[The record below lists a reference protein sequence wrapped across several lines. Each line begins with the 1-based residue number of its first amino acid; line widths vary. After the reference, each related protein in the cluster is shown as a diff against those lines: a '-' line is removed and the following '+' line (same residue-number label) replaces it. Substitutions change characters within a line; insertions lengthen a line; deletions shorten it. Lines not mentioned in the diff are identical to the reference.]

1 MNSNHKIIQ
10 WNCRG
15 LKSNY
20 NEILLLLSLLSP
32 SVFCLQE
39 TFLKTD
45 DQLHIRDFITYNYIY
60 SEGQR
65 PSGGS
70 SILVHSS
77 CPQREIKLVT
87 NLQAVAI
94 SVTLDKEITICSVYI
109 PPNFHLET
117 EHLDTLLKQLPSPYI
132 LVGDFNGHNI
142 LWGCKYNNPKGN
154 IIEDFI
160 IKNDLCLMNDKS
172 HTYLHPATGNFSSLD
187 LSLCHPSLLL
197 DFDWTVSEDQHG
209 SDHFPV
215 IIESVNNSTNDHNAK
230 WKLNKANWELY
241 HSLCEE
247 SLKIDKL
254 NNSLDP
260 LDDFTSSLLD
270 ISNKSIP
277 KTSTN
282 PKKSKPWYND
292 ECKDAIKQRK
302 QALSKFCRYPTKENL
317 NKVKNF
323 RAKACRTIKASKRKS
338 WQSYVSN
345 LNYKTPIKKV
355 WDMIRKTSGK
365 SKSPSFT
372 HLNTK
377 RGTKATSKEEIAN
390 TLGETFLDNSSSRN
404 YSEKFQNIKKQEEKI
419 KLNFTSSNTEEYNI
433 LFNITEL
440 KDAIAVS
447 KDTATGPDDIH
458 YQMLKHLPETALDTL
473 LHIFNGIWTTGVFP
487 ESWRLATIIPI
498 PKPGKDHAE
507 PTNYRPIALTSCLC
521 KTLERMINKRLVWY
535 LESNNLITKLQ
546 SGFRAERSTN
556 DNLVRLETFIR
567 DAFIKREHVVAVFFD
582 LEKAYDTTWRYGILK
597 DLHNFGMKGR
607 LPNFIKSF
615 LEDRTIQVR
624 VGSTLSDLYDQEQG
638 VPQGAIL
645 STTLFN
651 VKLNDIINCLDYKT
665 DGSLYVD
672 DLCICFRSK
681 NMRTIERHL
690 QQCLNRIEDWATRNG
705 FKFSKSKTQCVHF
718 CQQRKIHNDPALYIY
733 GSQIPVVAESK
744 FLGVIFDKK
753 LSFIPHIK
761 YLKAKCLKA
770 LNLLKVL
777 SHTSWGA
784 DRTTLLHLYRSLIRS
799 KLDYGSI
806 VYGSARKSY
815 LQMLDTVH
823 NQGLRLALGAFRTS
837 PVSSLNVEADEPSLW
852 LRREKLSLQYAIR
865 LAANPSNPAFEVT
878 FPPQFQEYYEKKPN
892 AIKSFG
898 LRIAPLLESTNINI
912 KNIQKLSF
920 SDIPSWCI
928 TKPNILFDLH
938 NSKKSLS
945 DSHLM
950 KQNFQE
956 LQSRLS
962 EYQHLYTDGSKVED
976 KVGCAY
982 ISGSHHEKI
991 RLPDGS
997 SIFTAESKAIDMALD
1012 YVMNNSL
1019 ENKFVIFSD
1028 SLSVLK
1034 SLNHTSS
1041 KNPKIQN
1048 VIEKNHELSKTKEIL
1063 FCWLPSHVGIKGNEA
1078 ADVKAKASLGLEIS
1092 NFKLPCTDFK
1102 SFINRYILSKWQL
1115 SWDRAT
1121 FNKLHEIKPVLG
1133 KNNIYRSLR
1142 REEVVLTRLRI
1153 GHTRLTNSYLLKR
1166 EDQPFCISCNE
1177 PFTVKHFL
1185 IDCIEFSHVRRQF
1198 FQTNDLRYLFENV
1211 PNDSILM
1218 FLKHINLFNK
1228 V

>member
-1 MNSNHKIIQ
+1 MNSKHKIIQ

-20 NEILLLLSLLSP
+20 NEILLLLSLLNP

-39 TFLKTD
+39 SFLKTD
-45 DQLHIRDFITYNYIY
+45 DQLNIRDFNTYNYIY

-87 NLQAVAI
+87 NLQAVAV

-132 LVGDFNGHNI
+132 LVGDLNGHNI
-142 LWGCKYNNPKGN
+142 LWGCKDNNPKGN

-160 IKNDLCLMNDKS
+160 TKRDLCLMNDKS
-172 HTYLHPATGNFSSLD
+172 HTYLHPATGKFSSLD
-187 LSLCHPSLLL
+187 LSICHPSLLL

-241 HSLCEE
+241 HLLCEE
-247 SLKIDKL
+247 SLKIDKFD
-254 NNSLDP
+254 NSLDP

-270 ISNKSIP
+270 IANKIIP

-282 PKKSKPWYND
+282 PKKNKPWYND

-317 NKVKNF
+317 NNVKNF
-323 RAKACRTIKASKRKS
+323 RAKARRTIKASKRKS
-338 WQSYVSN
+338 WKSYVSN

-355 WDMIRKTSGK
+355 WDMIRKISGK

-377 RGTKATSKEEIAN
+377 CGTKATSQEEIAN
-390 TLGETFLDNSSSRN
+390 T
-404 YSEKFQNIKKQEEKI
+404 
-419 KLNFTSSNTEEYNI
+419 
-433 LFNITEL
+433 FNITEL

-535 LESNNLITKLQ
+535 LESNSLITKLQ

-582 LEKAYDTTWRYGILK
+582 MEKAYYTTWRYGILK

-672 DLCICFRSK
+672 DFCICFRSK

-690 QQCLNRIEDWATRNG
+690 QQCLNRIEDWATGNG

-718 CQQRKIHNDPALYIY
+718 CQQRKIHNDPVLYIY
-733 GSQIPVVAESK
+733 GSQILVVAESK

-865 LAANPSNPAFEVT
+865 LAANSSNPAFEVT
-878 FPPQFQEYYEKKPN
+878 FPPQFQEYYERKPN

-912 KNIQKLSF
+912 KNIQKHSF

-938 NSKKSLS
+938 NSKTLLS

-962 EYQHLYTDGSKVED
+962 DYQHIYTDGSKVED

-982 ISGSHHEKI
+982 ISGTHHEKI

-1048 VIEKNHELSKTKEIL
+1048 VIEKHHELS
-1063 FCWLPSHVGIKGNEA
+1063 
-1078 ADVKAKASLGLEIS
+1078 
-1092 NFKLPCTDFK
+1092 
-1102 SFINRYILSKWQL
+1102 
-1115 SWDRAT
+1115 
-1121 FNKLHEIKPVLG
+1121 
-1133 KNNIYRSLR
+1133 
-1142 REEVVLTRLRI
+1142 
-1153 GHTRLTNSYLLKR
+1153 
-1166 EDQPFCISCNE
+1166 
-1177 PFTVKHFL
+1177 
-1185 IDCIEFSHVRRQF
+1185 IE
-1198 FQTNDLRYLFENV
+1198 N
-1211 PNDSILM
+1211 
-1218 FLKHINLFNK
+1218 
-1228 V
+1228 